1 MREVFLP
8 DLPDSRTR
16 SKKAVWRQVT
26 ETLRVALVDAL
37 GRLQVDG
44 VRVGV
49 LAVDSSHAR
58 ALDHTLPWRVTAFEP
73 GRTPQRTAE
82 SPAKSVDAV
91 AVCLSG
97 AEDQPFRMT
106 QLEWAMSVLQPA
118 GRLLVLATV
127 VRTGRSDDSPPS
139 MSQLMGELQRAS
151 GTSLQIDDL
160 AALRWANEPL
170 HRGVLVTATSLAVP
184 EGAR

>member
-16 SKKAVWRQVT
+16 SSKAVWRQVT
-26 ETLRVALVDAL
+26 ETLRVALVDVL
-37 GRLQVDG
+37 GRLHVDG
-44 VRVGV
+44 IQVGV
-49 LAVDSSHAR
+49 LAEDASHAR
-58 ALDHTLPWRVTAFEP
+58 ALDRTLPWRVTAFEA
-73 GRTPQRTAE
+73 GRTPQR
-82 SPAKSVDAV
+82 PAKSVDAV

-106 QLEWAMSVLQPA
+106 QLEWALSVLQPA
-118 GRLLVLATV
+118 GRLLLLATV

-139 MSQLMGELQRAS
+139 MSQLMEELQRAS

-160 AALRWANEPL
+160 RALRWANEPL
-170 HRGVLVTATSLAVP
+170 HRGVLVTATSLVVP
-184 EGAR
+184 EGAE

>member
-1 MREVFLP
+1 MREIFLP

-44 VRVGV
+44 VQAGV
-49 LAVDSSHAR
+49 LAEDASHAR
-58 ALDHTLPWRVTAFEP
+58 ALDRILPWRVTAFQA
-73 GRTPQRTAE
+73 GRTPQQ
-82 SPAKSVDAV
+82 PAKSVDAV

-97 AEDQPFRMT
+97 AEDQPFRVA

-118 GRLLVLATV
+118 GRFLLLATV
-127 VRTGRSDDSPPS
+127 VRSGRSDDSPPS

-151 GTSLQIDDL
+151 GTSLQVDDL
-160 AALRWANEPL
+160 RALRWANEPL
-170 HRGVLVTATSLAVP
+170 HRGVLVTATSLVVP
-184 EGAR
+184 EGAQ